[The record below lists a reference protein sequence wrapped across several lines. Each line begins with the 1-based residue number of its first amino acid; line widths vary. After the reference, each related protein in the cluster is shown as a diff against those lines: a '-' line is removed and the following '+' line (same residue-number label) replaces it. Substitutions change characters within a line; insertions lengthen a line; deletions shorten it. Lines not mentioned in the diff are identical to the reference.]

1 MKTKKP
7 NTVLSSLDHYS
18 FFQNIQLVM
27 QIVLFL
33 KTSTDMLI
41 QGGKKKTIKSI
52 CMDINEVNWNTW
64 QPLEF
69 H

>member
-41 QGGKKKTIKSI
+41 QGGKKKR
-52 CMDINEVNWNTW
+52 
-64 QPLEF
+64 L
-69 H
+69 